1 MKAKDRKIQK
11 PTEQMVDLLKR
22 TASNDEKE
30 RTVAMQALAAALQ
43 VPLREGLLNGDILDN
58 IFTPEPLD
66 PGATAEYPLDLY
78 QQHNDGQYVAY
89 TISSEGAI
97 PTRTVV
103 SDSITVQTYKMGN
116 SIDWLLDYAR
126 AARWNVVS
134 RAMEVLQ
141 NGFIRKMNTDG
152 WRALISAAAGRTDYL
167 GGAPMVFDSGAT
179 AGQFTKRLVSLM
191 KTTMARLAGGN
202 STSPNRG
209 RLTDLYVSEEA
220 LEDIREWDND
230 EVDDYTRQIIFNAQ
244 DESGP
249 LAKIYG
255 VNLHPLFELGVGQ
268 EFQNFADSISVTMGT
283 SDEEIVVGL
292 DLSKAD
298 SFVMPIKEPITVFD
312 DPYLHRRGKAGVYSW
327 TTLGFAVLDPRRVLL
342 GSL

>member
-11 PTEQMVDLLKR
+11 PTEQMVELLKQ

-30 RTVAMQALAAALQ
+30 RTVAMKALAAALQ

-202 STSPNRG
+202 STTPNRG
-209 RLTDLYVSEEA
+209 RLTDLYISEEA
-220 LEDIREWDND
+220 LEDIREWDQND
-230 EVDDYTRQIIFNAQ
+230 VDDFTRRDIFLAS
-244 DESGP
+244 DDSGP

-268 EFQNFADSISVTMGT
+268 EFQNFADSIGVTMGT

-292 DLSKAD
+292 DLSKSD
-298 SFVMPIKEPITVFD
+298 SFVMPVKEPITVFD
-312 DPYLHRRGKAGVYSW
+312 DPFLHRRGKAGVYAW
-327 TTLGFAVLDPRRVLL
+327 TNLGFAVLDPRRVIL
-342 GSL
+342 GSI